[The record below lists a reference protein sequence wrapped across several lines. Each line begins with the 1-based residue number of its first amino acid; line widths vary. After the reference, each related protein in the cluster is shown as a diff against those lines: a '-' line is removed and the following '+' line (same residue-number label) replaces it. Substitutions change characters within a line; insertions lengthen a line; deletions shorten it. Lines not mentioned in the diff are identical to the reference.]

1 MLPYDMLEQL
11 ARDRCQRREAE
22 AQAERLELPARTP
35 KLRPTARPA
44 LVTALALLARARR
57 QAARA

>member
-1 MLPYDMLEQL
+1 MLPYNTIEQL

-22 AQAERLELPARTP
+22 AQVERLELPARKP
-35 KLRPTARPA
+35 KLRATARPA

-57 QAARA
+57 QTARA